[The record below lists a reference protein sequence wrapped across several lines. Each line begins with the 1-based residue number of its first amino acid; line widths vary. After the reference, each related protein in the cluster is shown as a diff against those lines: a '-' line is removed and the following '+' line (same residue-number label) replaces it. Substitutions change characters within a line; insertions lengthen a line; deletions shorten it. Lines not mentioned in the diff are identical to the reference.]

1 MPFAHDTNDALR
13 GAAAL
18 VNTAEGAFPDADGD
32 TLSTTAA
39 LADFVAEWSWT
50 GRLDGDERELEEVRS
65 LRPRLR
71 AVWEAG
77 SEEERVALVN
87 DLLRTGEA
95 LPQLVDHD
103 GYGWH
108 IHATEAEAPLARRM
122 QVEAAMAFV
131 DVLRSGE
138 LSRLSICAA
147 DDCDDVVVDLS
158 RNRSK
163 RYCESGCGNRLAAA
177 AYRARQGDWPDS

>member
-1 MPFAHDTNDALR
+1 MAFTHDTDVALQT
-13 GAAAL
+13 AAAL
-18 VNTAEGAFPDADGD
+18 INTAVGAFPDDDGD
-32 TLSTTAA
+32 TLETIDQ
-39 LADFVAEWSWT
+39 LRDFYVGWTWT
-50 GRLDGDERELEEVRS
+50 GRFDGDATELEEARA
-65 LRPRLR
+65 LRLRLR
-71 AVWEAG
+71 AVWLAADDEV
-77 SEEERVALVN
+77 RTVDLVN
-87 DLLRTGEA
+87 ELLRDGDA

-103 GYGWH
+103 DYGWH
-108 IHATEAEAPLARRM
+108 IHATGQDAPFARRM

-138 LSRLSICAA
+138 ISRLSICAA

-177 AYRARQGDWPDS
+177 AYRARQGD